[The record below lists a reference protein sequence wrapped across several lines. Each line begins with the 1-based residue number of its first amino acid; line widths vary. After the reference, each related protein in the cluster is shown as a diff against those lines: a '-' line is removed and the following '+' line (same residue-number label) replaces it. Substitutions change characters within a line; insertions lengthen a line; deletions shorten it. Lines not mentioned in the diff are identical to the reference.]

1 MRSLPAQTFHLLL
14 DLLPLKNTACS
25 CCVLCAL
32 SPSSSSRPRFT
43 PLRHHQETLTEMQP
57 QLAQAA
63 IDTESLI
70 KKVTA
75 DQLAADEQ
83 QAIVEKDVEEA
94 NKVAANVQVIKDDCQ
109 KVRPQSLR
117 TNVFIQD
124 ERLFNLRPASRSR
137 TTRPPPAP
145 HARLGPRMR
154 RWRPL
159 EIRQSLN
166 VQKRSVRSTA

>member
-1 MRSLPAQTFHLLL
+1 
-14 DLLPLKNTACS
+14 
-25 CCVLCAL
+25 
-32 SPSSSSRPRFT
+32 
-43 PLRHHQETLTEMQP
+43 MQP

-109 KVRPQSLR
+109 KVGRSVASELVIVR
-117 TNVFIQD
+117 D
-124 ERLFNLRPASRSR
+124 ERP
-137 TTRPPPAP
+137 
-145 HARLGPRMR
+145 
-154 RWRPL
+154 
-159 EIRQSLN
+159 
-166 VQKRSVRSTA
+166 

>member
-1 MRSLPAQTFHLLL
+1 
-14 DLLPLKNTACS
+14 
-25 CCVLCAL
+25 
-32 SPSSSSRPRFT
+32 
-43 PLRHHQETLTEMQP
+43 MQP

-109 KVRPQSLR
+109 KV
-117 TNVFIQD
+117 
-124 ERLFNLRPASRSR
+124 
-137 TTRPPPAP
+137 
-145 HARLGPRMR
+145 
-154 RWRPL
+154 
-159 EIRQSLN
+159 
-166 VQKRSVRSTA
+166 

>member
-1 MRSLPAQTFHLLL
+1 
-14 DLLPLKNTACS
+14 
-25 CCVLCAL
+25 
-32 SPSSSSRPRFT
+32 
-43 PLRHHQETLTEMQP
+43 MQP

-109 KVRPQSLR
+109 KVRHVESSLHVETSR
-117 TNVFIQD
+117 AAFKT
-124 ERLFNLRPASRSR
+124 LF
-137 TTRPPPAP
+137 
-145 HARLGPRMR
+145 G
-154 RWRPL
+154 
-159 EIRQSLN
+159 
-166 VQKRSVRSTA
+166 

>member
-1 MRSLPAQTFHLLL
+1 
-14 DLLPLKNTACS
+14 
-25 CCVLCAL
+25 
-32 SPSSSSRPRFT
+32 
-43 PLRHHQETLTEMQP
+43 MQP

-109 KVRPQSLR
+109 KVLAGRILSCTTDAVASGGPTPTSIHFSTKTSFLSF
-117 TNVFIQD
+117 VVV
-124 ERLFNLRPASRSR
+124 PAMVQCTLSRR
-137 TTRPPPAP
+137 CPPMSNYCP
-145 HARLGPRMR
+145 G
-154 RWRPL
+154 
-159 EIRQSLN
+159 
-166 VQKRSVRSTA
+166 